1 MKTRYLS
8 LALLALGTL
17 ASSAKADL
25 LFSFSYTGDGISAS
39 GELLTSDITV
49 TNVDGTSF
57 SGYDVLGITGQR
69 NGVAITGLL
78 DNPAFPGPSN
88 NGTFLYDNILLT
100 SPFGFDNDGLVFV
113 TGSDGND
120 YNLFSTSAP
129 TGGGYTEYAPS
140 TGGQPSVDLTIT
152 MLNSSV
158 PDTSNTAL
166 LLVSGFTACLIVS
179 SAAKRRPVAV
189 RA

>member
-8 LALLALGTL
+8 LALLALATL
-17 ASSAKADL
+17 TSSAKADL
-25 LFSFSYTGDGISAS
+25 LFSFSYTGDGINAS

-49 TNVDGTSF
+49 TNVDGTAF
-57 SGYDVLGITGQR
+57 SGFDVLGITGQR

-78 DNPAFPGPSN
+78 DNPAFPGATN

-100 SPFGFDNDGLVFV
+100 SPYGFDNDGLVYV

-140 TGGQPSVDLTIT
+140 TGGQPSVDLTLT
-152 MLNSSV
+152 LVNANV
-158 PDTSNTAL
+158 PDAANTAL
-166 LLVSGFTACLIVS
+166 LVAAGIAACLIASSVS
-179 SAAKRRPVAV
+179 KRRAFVLLA
-189 RA
+189 